1 MRQVAADS
9 LVPEDVLLRRPADDL
24 ATAGD
29 RRGVLAGEAF
39 SPRRLV
45 LERPQERPP
54 GGLQAERELVD
65 GVSPDRREPA
75 S

>member
-1 MRQVAADS
+1 MIILSHCHKLIILIDYFVT
-9 LVPEDVLLRRPADDL
+9 E
-24 ATAGD
+24 
-29 RRGVLAGEAF
+29 
-39 SPRRLV
+39 SPKSQNYNLMGPFFLHSQRRLV